1 MECIADNICSPLG
14 WTTNENFARVMHG
27 ESKLTRHDGKW
38 NLPRPFVASLFPDGA
53 IAERF
58 STISTD
64 AGRYTRFEQL
74 AILSISYALAQ
85 THIDAADK
93 RVLFVLSTTKGNVEL
108 LDDENQPSI
117 PRERI
122 RLGKSAAVIARFFGN
137 PNQPVVVSN
146 ACISGVCAQATA
158 HRLMQSGRYTH
169 AVVCGCDVQSK
180 FIVSGFQS
188 FKALSSEPCRPFD
201 AHRTG
206 LNLGEAA
213 ATMILRADESA
224 ADGWTSGHIAIRNDA
239 NHISGPSRTG
249 EGSFRALRRVLP
261 DDTACLAFV
270 NLHGTAT
277 PYNDEM
283 ESFAIARAGL
293 LHTPVNALKG
303 YYGHTMGAAG
313 VLETILSMRAVE
325 AGTIIPT
332 RGFGTL
338 GVSNKLN
345 IISRPTSTHEREFIK
360 LLSGFGGCNAAVR
373 WVKGSDEASS
383 TPTIPKADI
392 ISRVH
397 LCSESVELNGRPVIT
412 SAKGSALLAEL
423 YKQVAVNYPKFY
435 KMDALS
441 RLGFIA
447 SELLLSDIDRA
458 TLDDCAVM
466 LVGRTGCLLTDQKY
480 QATIQ
485 HTEQFYPSPATFVY
499 TLSNIVTGEIAIR
512 NKMHGE
518 TSFFILENKEP
529 ALVDELIRSAFADS
543 ETRMVLGGWIEYES
557 ADRFEATLG
566 LYKRHI

>member
-27 ESKLTRHDGKW
+27 ESKLTRHDDKW

-108 LDDENQPSI
+108 LDDENLPSI

-213 ATMILRADESA
+213 ATMILRADEST

-261 DDTACLAFV
+261 DDTARLAFV

-345 IISRPTSTHEREFIK
+345 IISR
-360 LLSGFGGCNAAVR
+360 
-373 WVKGSDEASS
+373 
-383 TPTIPKADI
+383 
-392 ISRVH
+392 VH

-412 SAKGSALLAEL
+412 FAKGSALLAEL

-435 KMDALS
+435 KMDTLS

-480 QATIQ
+480 QTTIQ
-485 HTEQFYPSPATFVY
+485 HTEQFYPSP
-499 TLSNIVTGEIAIR
+499 
-512 NKMHGE
+512 
-518 TSFFILENKEP
+518 
-529 ALVDELIRSAFADS
+529 
-543 ETRMVLGGWIEYES
+543 
-557 ADRFEATLG
+557 
-566 LYKRHI
+566 